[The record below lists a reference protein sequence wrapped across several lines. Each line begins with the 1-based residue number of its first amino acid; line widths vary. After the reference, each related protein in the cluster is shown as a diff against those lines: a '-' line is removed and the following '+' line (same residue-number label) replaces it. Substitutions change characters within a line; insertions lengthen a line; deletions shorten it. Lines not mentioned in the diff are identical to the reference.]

1 MWRSGVTQFYQKNL
15 PPGFKLNDA
24 RGRGAF
30 LLIYLKLTQSQYGP
44 CRGGASA
51 RELTSCPLTN
61 QFKSSVRRKT
71 PTLVVHALRSP
82 TTSPSVSPLRRLPR
96 GPTKAAN
103 ANDELLSS
111 ERGGV
116 RQQPR
121 EQTMAPEQQR
131 GGGDG
136 RRKAAAKGLPPPRV
150 GVRRAVD
157 EQQAYAEFETLLTDY
172 SEGRAPRPDLPQPAR
187 DTGDTKQ
194 AIDFTRLRNM
204 QAYTQ

>member
-1 MWRSGVTQFYQKNL
+1 M
-15 PPGFKLNDA
+15 NDA

-51 RELTSCPLTN
+51 RGLTSCPLTN

-150 GVRRAVD
+150 GVRRAAD

-187 DTGDTKQ
+187 DTGDTKK